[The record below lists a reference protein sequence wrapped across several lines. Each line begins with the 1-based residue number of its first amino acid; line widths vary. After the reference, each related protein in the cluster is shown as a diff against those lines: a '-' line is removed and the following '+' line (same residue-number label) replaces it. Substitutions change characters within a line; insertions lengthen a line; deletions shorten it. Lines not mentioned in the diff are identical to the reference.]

1 MPVTTGALPATTA
14 AETKPLLSKV
24 IKPAILSNEAIFIMC
39 LGRLRLAVTIIIS
52 LIRVNYFKANS
63 AFTVTVIVLSSVEV
77 SLFPSQ
83 VVAVEYIGFTWTTP
97 IRAVRKCAIT
107 RPRSHCHKKTFRPNL
122 YNIYVADAARTP
134 SPRAIS
140 LPFLVRFRPLQ
151 SDHGG
156 LADPIN
162 IAKYMPRQVIISV
175 D

>member
-14 AETKPLLSKV
+14 AETKPVLSKV

-134 SPRAIS
+134 LPPRGRSYS
-140 LPFLVRFRPLQ
+140 L
-151 SDHGG
+151 
-156 LADPIN
+156 A
-162 IAKYMPRQVIISV
+162 RQIGS
-175 D
+175 

>member
-14 AETKPLLSKV
+14 AETKPVLSKV

-107 RPRSHCHKKTFRPNL
+107 RPLCL
-122 YNIYVADAARTP
+122 
-134 SPRAIS
+134 AIS
-140 LPFLVRFRPLQ
+140 SARRRASLVAAAAIWTRVSSTFVK
-151 SDHGG
+151 
-156 LADPIN
+156 IN
-162 IAKYMPRQVIISV
+162 LMSWVWSAIFCAVSSKLSAAK
-175 D
+175 